1 MRSCGAC
8 VHRLNP
14 ILSFAGAPVAE
25 KPTGLWCLQRV
36 STCQVTMTQAQHYLL
51 AVSTSCLVAGC
62 LNFVFLCAQNQ
73 FLWSALLVLLW
84 TRKSVCVFAC
94 ACVCVCVCARA
105 RAWCVCVCMHVS
117 MLAHGML
124 RVTAVFWRRHTFMY
138 NLLLQFDMAGWVKI
152 AGWVRKVVY
161 NLLLHFDIAGGVK
174 KSRLQ
179 SSASLW
185 HCWLNE
191 DCWLSGNKIVYNLL
205 LQFDFA
211 GGWSWNHLQSSASL
225 WRCWL
230 SEIRVVYNLLLQ
242 IDVVSWVKK
251 KKKLFI
257 VC

>member
-1 MRSCGAC
+1 MPPKSVHLPSDNDPSSTLPAGCFDQLSCGWLSQLC
-8 VHRLNP
+8 FPMCTKPVSVICSSSPTLNQK
-14 ILSFAGAPVAE
+14 E
-25 KPTGLWCLQRV
+25 C
-36 STCQVTMTQAQHYLL
+36 
-51 AVSTSCLVAGC
+51 
-62 LNFVFLCAQNQ
+62 
-73 FLWSALLVLLW
+73 
-84 TRKSVCVFAC
+84 VCVC
-94 ACVCVCVCARA
+94 VCMCVCVCVCARA

-185 HCWLNE
+185 QGWLNE
-191 DCWLSGNKIVYNLL
+191 DCWLSGKIIVYNLL

-251 KKKLFI
+251 KKSYLLF
-257 VC
+257 VKQS